1 MAVALREM
9 RASRQDVTWKP
20 RPATA
25 LAVRLAAVGLPVLVA
40 FTAAT
45 VVGRLLQPVR
55 TGLGIWTWRAVVVV
69 IATATAF
76 VAERGLRRMLSL
88 SALLKLSLV
97 FPDHAPSRYSIAL
110 RTGTPRQLRSRLD
123 DLSEHGLPPGEQGAA
138 TRLLELV
145 GALNAHDRLTRG
157 HSSAYGPTPDSSA
170 RSSRSR
176 ADDLER
182 LNWAALLH
190 DIGKLEVPADILGA
204 PGRAH

>member
-1 MAVALREM
+1 MAVALRGM

-25 LAVRLAAVGLPVLVA
+25 LAVRLAAGGLPVLVA

-97 FPDHAPSRYSIAL
+97 FPDRAPSAFSVAL
-110 RTGTPRQLRSRLD
+110 RTGTSRQLPAAIR
-123 DLSEHGLPPGEQGAA
+123 GLEQRGLGADEQAAA

-145 GALNAHDRLTRG
+145 GALERPRSAHE
-157 HSSAYGPTPDSSA
+157 GP
-170 RSSRSR
+170 
-176 ADDLER
+176 
-182 LNWAALLH
+182 
-190 DIGKLEVPADILGA
+190 LGA
-204 PGRAH
+204 RAGLRPT